1 MEKLEVKTF
10 FFAIGDYSRFSI
22 LAKLAERDLNVGDI
36 AVATGLEQ
44 SNVSHHMSCLLN
56 CGFVNMKKDG
66 KARIYSINSEI
77 KPIIKSVIRHIEKY
91 RSDIISCDIADRKYI
106 LRIVE

>member
-1 MEKLEVKTF
+1 MEKPEVKAF

-22 LAKLAERDLNVGDI
+22 LAKLAENDLNVGEI
-36 AVATGLEQ
+36 SEATGLEQ

-77 KPIIKSVIRHIEKY
+77 KPVINSMIRHIEKY
-91 RSDIISCDIADRKYI
+91 RDYIRSCDIAYRTYI
-106 LRIVE
+106 SKVIK